1 MERIYIYKV
10 FERFWHWSQA
20 LIIGF
25 LSITGFE
32 IHGSFTLFGFDFAV
46 RWHTYAAWALVI
58 LIVFA
63 IFWHFTTGEWR
74 QYIPTT
80 KMLKEQFMY
89 YIGGIF
95 NNAPHPTNKTVY
107 NKFNPL
113 QRMIYLGLKI
123 LVIPVIVSTGFLYL
137 YFQYPKFGIEFQTL
151 EPIALIHTFGA
162 YILLAFVIAHVYLT
176 TVTGVKSLSSIKAM
190 ITGWEEM
197 EEEEIKIV
205 VEEEMEVALKIIRS
219 KLDAGDDK
227 SAILDHALEE
237 VEEKLGVK
245 RETYFRDAIS
255 ESSAGYFCIG
265 KDGHYKE
272 VNDAWI
278 KLYKYDSRDEIIGK
292 HYRLSRSEEDFKEL
306 EATVAKVLK
315 GETINHGEVKRTC
328 KDGSEGYHT
337 LTLSPVYIDDEIN
350 CFEGFI
356 IDTTARYLA
365 EREMMKKKLR
375 LAERQQKKDEEKEN
389 N

>member
-1 MERIYIYKV
+1 MEKIYIYKL

-25 LSITGFE
+25 LGITGFE
-32 IHGSFTLFGFDFAV
+32 IHGSFELLGFENV
-46 RWHTYAAWALVI
+46 VQWHTMAAWAFLV

-63 IFWHFTTGEWR
+63 IFWHATSGEWR

-80 KMLKEQFMY
+80 KLLKEQFMY

-123 LVIPVIVSTGFLYL
+123 LVIPVMVVTGFLYL
-137 YFQYPKFGIEFQTL
+137 YFHYPKFGIEL
-151 EPIALIHTFGA
+151 EGLETVALLHTFGA
-162 YILLAFVIAHVYLT
+162 YILLAFIIAHVYLT

-197 EEEEIKIV
+197 TEEEMKVV
-205 VEEEMEVALKIIRS
+205 VEEEMEVALLNIRD
-219 KLDAGDDK
+219 KFQAGDDK
-227 SAILDHALEE
+227 SKFLDSALEG
-237 VEEKLGVK
+237 VEEKIGVK
-245 RETYFRDAIS
+245 RDTFFRDAIS
-255 ESSAGYFCIG
+255 KSGAGYFCIDKG
-265 KDGHYKE
+265 GLYKE
-272 VNDAWI
+272 VNESWLQ
-278 KLYKYDSRDEIIGK
+278 LYKYNSRDEVIGK
-292 HYRLSRSEEDFKEL
+292 HFRLSRTEEDFNEL
-306 EATVAKVLK
+306 QNTVGKVLK
-315 GETINHGEVKRTC
+315 GETINHGEVRRIC

-337 LTLSPVYIDDEIN
+337 LTLSPVFVGDKIE

-356 IDTTARYLA
+356 IDTTDQHFA
-365 EREMMKKKLR
+365 EHEMLKKQMRIAEKMKN
-375 LAERQQKKDEEKEN
+375 KDNESN
-389 N
+389 NK

>member
-1 MERIYIYKV
+1 MERVYIYKG
-10 FERFWHWSQA
+10 FERIWHWSQA

-25 LSITGFE
+25 LGLTGFE
-32 IHGSFTLFGFDFAV
+32 IHGSYSLLGFDFAV

-123 LVIPVIVSTGFLYL
+123 LVIPIIVTSGFLYL
-137 YFQYPKFGIEFQTL
+137 YFQYPKFGIEFQSL

-162 YILLAFVIAHVYLT
+162 YILIAFVIAHVYLT

-190 ITGWEEM
+190 IFGWEEM

-219 KLDAGDDK
+219 KLDAGDER

-237 VEEKLGVK
+237 VEGKLGVQ

-255 ESSAGYFCIG
+255 QSSAGYFCIS
-265 KDGHYKE
+265 KDGYYKE

-315 GETINHGEVKRTC
+315 GETINHGEVKRIC
-328 KDGSEGYHT
+328 KDGVEGYHT
-337 LTLSPVYIDDEIN
+337 LTLSPVYIDDEIS

-375 LAERQQKKDEEKEN
+375 LAERQQKKDDEKEN

>member
-1 MERIYIYKV
+1 MERIYIYKG

-20 LIIGF
+20 LIIGT
-25 LSITGFE
+25 LALTGFE
-32 IHGSFTLFGFDFAV
+32 IHGSFTLFGFDNAV
-46 RWHTYAAWALVI
+46 RWHIIAAWALVV

-80 KMLKEQFMY
+80 KLLKEQFRY

-123 LVIPVIVSTGFLYL
+123 LVIPIIVTTGFLYL

-162 YILLAFVIAHVYLT
+162 YILLAFIIAHVYLT
-176 TVTGVKSLSSIKAM
+176 TVTGVKPLSSIKAM

-197 EEEEIKIV
+197 EEKEIKIV
-205 VEEEMEVALKIIRS
+205 VEEEMEVALKGIKQ
-219 KLDAGDDK
+219 KLKAGEGKSELLDDALSD
-227 SAILDHALEE
+227 

-255 ESSAGYFCIG
+255 QSSAGYFCIG
-265 KDGHYKE
+265 KDGYYKE
-272 VNDAWI
+272 INEAWI

-306 EATVAKVLK
+306 EATVEKVLK
-315 GETINHGEVKRTC
+315 GETINHGEVKRIC

-337 LTLSPVYIDDEIN
+337 LTLSPVYINDEIN

-356 IDTTARYLA
+356 IDTTAKHLA
-365 EREMMKKKLR
+365 EHEMLKKKIR
-375 LAERQQKKDEEKEN
+375 LEERKKNKDEEN